1 MVSKFGNNVAENIK
15 LIWNKK
21 VQGANTLCLKEKQ
34 SEVVCLT
41 SLIKSSHGMSWSFF
55 ADQIKI
61 LVNLK
66 IFLQELESL
75 FELPT

>member
-1 MVSKFGNNVAENIK
+1 MVPGRQFQQIYSPRKPPECISLGYLDMVSKFGNNVAENMK

-41 SLIKSSHGMSWSFF
+41 SLIKSSHGMS
-55 ADQIKI
+55 
-61 LVNLK
+61 
-66 IFLQELESL
+66 
-75 FELPT
+75 

>member
-1 MVSKFGNNVAENIK
+1 
-15 LIWNKK
+15 
-21 VQGANTLCLKEKQ
+21 
-34 SEVVCLT
+34 
-41 SLIKSSHGMSWSFF
+41 MSWSFF